1 MTQQADARVDPRIDA
16 EAAVRSGDREMT
28 IGEHLLELRRRL
40 TITVLTVVLTTVLA
54 LVFAQEILDYLIE
67 PGRRADPDF
76 RPIFTELLAY
86 VGVYV
91 KVSLLAGIALAMPVM
106 TYQLFMFVNPALTRQ
121 ERKWILPI
129 VLFATIAFAGGAA
142 FSFFIA
148 WPPALDFLLNF
159 GDSVAQPQIRINN
172 YIDLLTRFMFW
183 SGIIFETP
191 LVMMGLGYLGLV
203 NHKRL
208 IRSWRWAV
216 IGSFVVSAVVTPS
229 VDPVTQTA
237 VALPLMLLYAL
248 GVGLVRLVEKRGI
261 ASGR

>member
-1 MTQQADARVDPRIDA
+1 MCF
-16 EAAVRSGDREMT
+16 AA
-28 IGEHLLELRRRL
+28 
-40 TITVLTVVLTTVLA
+40 
-54 LVFAQEILDYLIE
+54 
-67 PGRRADPDF
+67 
-76 RPIFTELLAY
+76 
-86 VGVYV
+86 
-91 KVSLLAGIALAMPVM
+91 
-106 TYQLFMFVNPALTRQ
+106 
-121 ERKWILPI
+121 
-129 VLFATIAFAGGAA
+129 IAFAGGGA
-142 FSFFIA
+142 FSFYIG

-203 NHKRL
+203 THKRL
-208 IRSWRWAV
+208 IRSWRWAI

-237 VALPLMLLYAL
+237 VAVPLILLYVL
-248 GVGLVRLVEKRGI
+248 GIGLVRLVEKRGI